1 MAKVELSH
9 SGLSSPVLRGLRER
23 EALFSLPGAETRNAE
38 GAVRRTD
45 WLAGVT
51 CASLE
56 QVGGASPTRAMW
68 LENKGPV
75 GPQNIMG

>member
-23 EALFSLPGAETRNAE
+23 EALFSLPGAETRNVE